1 MLLSSPLLVN
11 DNYYCYKKKNDL
23 LSCYK
28 SGSVGLKYHKVLP
41 SLVGLNVTKNF
52 AEMLK
57 RDKFKAVVAR
67 SYIQK
72 LYKERDS
79 KLKKKKSLKLN
90 NISYNNG
97 VKWRCSNE
105 DGKKNVSKIFLEL
118 KVNSEV
124 HGVYKSGDEIK
135 RCNKCF
141 QSINVNKYC
150 CKNNRY
156 DRNYKQNR
164 WSCVGFYNNNV
175 NNVNVSLVSNENN
188 SMMSSSFSNALLK
201 KKMFK
206 SLSAKHI

>member
-28 SGSVGLKYHKVLP
+28 SGSVGLKKYHKVLP
-41 SLVGLNVTKNF
+41 PLVGLNVTKNF

-72 LYKERDS
+72 LCKERDS

-105 DGKKNVSKIFLEL
+105 NAKKNVSKIFLEL

-124 HGVYKSGDEIK
+124 YSGYKGDDNNK

-141 QSINVNKYC
+141 QSLNVNKYC

-164 WSCVGFYNNNV
+164 WSYVGGYNS

-206 SLSAKHI
+206 SLSANHI